1 MNMAQKQ
8 HTLWGKIS
16 LRPKRKMGNV
26 LNFPTP
32 LTMIVLF
39 NTHINTYTSPTHVCC
54 VVLCVC
60 ECAYV
65 CVFFLSLAELV
76 RHLRIRV
83 GECGAL
89 GQIRCEGEVASPRG
103 SVDMKETGWC

>member
-26 LNFPTP
+26 LNLPTP

-60 ECAYV
+60 KCAYV
-65 CVFFLSLAELV
+65 CVLSF
-76 RHLRIRV
+76 
-83 GECGAL
+83 
-89 GQIRCEGEVASPRG
+89 S
-103 SVDMKETGWC
+103 S